1 MLKFLYFHNT
11 SAGTD
16 GRDAVALPVTLL
28 RKMEI
33 SAVGDDSPDTLHL
46 EFEDV
51 QDGIGS
57 NITITLT
64 LTHDKGRE
72 VKQAIANAIRKSSSP
87 LIVVADELNNQFI
100 HPDVTAVGSMT
111 LA

>member
-33 SAVGDDSPDTLHL
+33 ASVGATEATLHL
-46 EFEDV
+46 EFQDV
-51 QDGIGS
+51 QDGIGA
-57 NITITLT
+57 NITVTLT

-72 VKQAIANAIRKSSSP
+72 VKEAIANAIRKSSSP

-100 HPDVTAVGSMT
+100 HRDVTAVDSMT

>member
-11 SAGTD
+11 SGGTE
-16 GRDAVALPVTLL
+16 GNDAVALPVTLL

-33 SAVGDDSPDTLHL
+33 SAVSSTDTLHL
-46 EFEDV
+46 EFQDV
-51 QDGIGS
+51 QDGIGA
-57 NITITLT
+57 NITVTLT

-72 VKQAIANAIRKSSSP
+72 VKEAIANAIRKSSSP

-100 HPDVTAVGSMT
+100 HPDVTAVASMT
-111 LA
+111 LQ

>member
-33 SAVGDDSPDTLHL
+33 ASIGASDTLHL
-46 EFEDV
+46 EFQDV
-51 QDGIGS
+51 QDGIGA
-57 NITITLT
+57 NITVTLT

-72 VKQAIANAIRKSSSP
+72 VKEAIANAIRKSSSP

-100 HPDVTAVGSMT
+100 HPDVTAVDSMT

>member
-11 SAGTD
+11 SGGTD
-16 GRDAVALPVTLL
+16 GNDAVALPVTLL

-33 SAVGDDSPDTLHL
+33 AAIGATDTLHL
-46 EFEDV
+46 EFEDI
-51 QDGIGS
+51 QDGVGS

-64 LTHDKGRE
+64 ITHDKGRE
-72 VKQAIANAIRKSSSP
+72 VKEAIGDAIRKSPNP

-100 HPDVTAVGSMT
+100 HPDVTAVDGMT
-111 LA
+111 LQ